1 MKLLKRLL
9 WMIPMTIKWIFIFA
23 LWIVG
28 IAFFVLL
35 MSVLS
40 ALILALTP
48 AIIAWGLVIVFVV
61 GTIGFLAWE
70 DAGDHV

>member
-1 MKLLKRLL
+1 MALLKRLL

-28 IAFFVLL
+28 IIFFVLL
-35 MSVLS
+35 MSVLGG
-40 ALILALTP
+40 LILALTP
-48 AIIAWGLVIVFVV
+48 ALIALGLVIAFIVV
-61 GTIGFLAWE
+61 TIGFLAWE

>member
-1 MKLLKRLL
+1 MKLFKRLL

-28 IAFFVLL
+28 IVFCVLL
-35 MSVLS
+35 MSVLG
-40 ALILALTP
+40 ALIFALTP
-48 AIIAWGLVIVFVV
+48 ALIAWGLVIAFIT

>member
-1 MKLLKRLL
+1 MKLFKRLL

-28 IAFFVLL
+28 IVFCVLL
-35 MSVLS
+35 MSIVS
-40 ALILALTP
+40 GLILALTP
-48 AIIAWGLVIVFVV
+48 ALIAWGLVIAFIA

>member
-1 MKLLKRLL
+1 MTLLKRLL

-35 MSVLS
+35 MSVLG

-48 AIIAWGLVIVFVV
+48 ALIAWGLVIAFIA